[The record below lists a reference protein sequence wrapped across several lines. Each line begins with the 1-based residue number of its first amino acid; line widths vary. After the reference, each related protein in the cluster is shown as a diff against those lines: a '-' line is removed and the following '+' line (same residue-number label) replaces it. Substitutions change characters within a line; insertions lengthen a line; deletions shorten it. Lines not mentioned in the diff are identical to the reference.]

1 MCISSNKVYLWK
13 LIWEPKICNYKS
25 SYTQNFENYLIV
37 SGNSH
42 QLAIK
47 HSPETA
53 QFWFSNT
60 WDYLQL
66 YQSFHK
72 ALQITNLF
80 NFQSVMCMRI
90 TPHLRWESVE
100 PGKKWLSKHETCPL
114 KKVVNQHL
122 KQWLNNLLGRKN
134 K

>member
-1 MCISSNKVYLWK
+1 MCISSNKVHLWK

-42 QLAIK
+42 RLAIK
-47 HSPETA
+47 HSLKQHNSGSQILEIICNYTKA
-53 QFWFSNT
+53 
-60 WDYLQL
+60 
-66 YQSFHK
+66 FHK
-72 ALQITNLF
+72 ALQITDLF

-90 TPHLRWESVE
+90 TPHLRWEGVE

-114 KKVVNQHL
+114 KKAVNQHL